1 MVTTKWLVAL
11 AIACALATAG
21 CTPYQGE
28 SEQAGTILGGVLGG
42 AVGSQVGGGTGR
54 TVATVIGTLIGA
66 QVGSRIGI
74 TMDEVDRRRTAYTL
88 ETIPTGQTG
97 EWKNPDTGAHYT
109 VEPTRT
115 FERDGSPCREYVIDA
130 KIGGKT
136 EQIYGI
142 ACRQEDGN
150 WKIQQ

>member
-1 MVTTKWLVAL
+1 MMTRWRIAL
-11 AIACALATAG
+11 AATTAIAVVG

-28 SEQAGTILGGVLGG
+28 NEQAGTILGGILGG
-42 AVGSQVGGGTGR
+42 AAGSQVGGGTGR

-74 TMDEVDRRRTAYTL
+74 HMDETDRQRTAYTL
-88 ETIPTGQTG
+88 ETTPTGQTG
-97 EWKNPDTGAHYT
+97 EWKNPDTGAYYT

-115 FERDGSPCREYVIDA
+115 FDRDGSPCREYVLDA
-130 KIGGKT
+130 EIGGRE
-136 EQIYGI
+136 EQVYGV

-150 WKIQQ
+150 WKIQE